1 MDPLA
6 KWSLDSSTVS
16 DDPLA
21 KWSLDAK
28 PGGDWRDEEAR
39 ANLEA
44 IQPTP
49 KDPGTMEVRGNILP
63 LSRNV
68 ETNKLSL
75 AVPGFIQDPATLP
88 GDVYTG
94 KVDPQSDEGGRR
106 ALGFAMA
113 TLPSNVAR
121 GAKMRPGAPE
131 AKAPSPP
138 KNSDVF
144 PTQSLKD
151 LQQGFYKESKD
162 AGMVIKGDSY
172 GQFVG
177 ELAQGVKKAGID
189 KKLTPH
195 SYAAMERLWSEIP
208 RQQTRDPM
216 SPVTGIEPKPNTK
229 TFSLEDIDTLRKVV
243 GDARKT
249 KSPELKNDRR
259 VANIIA
265 DRIDDWLENGLQPG
279 DIAAG
284 DPAKALGALKAGR
297 GITVR
302 MKKAEILDEI
312 KESALD
318 RVGANYT
325 NAGMQTA
332 IRQEFKRI
340 RKNDYLFRKFDP
352 KEQTII
358 KEIIRG
364 VSMENALRYLGK
376 FSPSSPL
383 AAVISLSVGHTA
395 GGPVGAAALMGVGA
409 MAAKKSASM
418 GQRKFDQLNA
428 LVRRGYDEEGASY

>member
-1 MDPLA
+1 MADPFA
-6 KWSLDSSTVS
+6 KWRTGAV
-16 DDPLA
+16 DPFA
-21 KWSLDAK
+21 KWREAAPQEDWHDA
-28 PGGDWRDEEAR
+28 EAKS
-39 ANLEA
+39 NLA
-44 IQPTP
+44 AMQPQ
-49 KDPGTMEVRGNILP
+49 DPGDTEVRGNILP

-68 ETNKLSL
+68 ETDKLSL
-75 AVPGFIQDPATLP
+75 AVPGFLQDPATLP

-94 KVDPQSDEGGRR
+94 RVDPQSNEGGRR
-106 ALGFAMA
+106 ALGFAAA

-121 GAKMRPGAPE
+121 GARMRPGAEP
-131 AKAPSPP
+131 APVSAP
-138 KNSDVF
+138 KNADVF

-151 LQQGFYKESKD
+151 LQQGFYKESAD

-172 GQFVG
+172 GQFVR

-208 RQQTRDPM
+208 RQQARDPM

-229 TFSLEDIDTLRKVV
+229 TFTLEAIDNLRKVV

-265 DRIDDWLENGLQPG
+265 DRIDDWIDSGLQAG

-284 DPAKALGALKAGR
+284 DPAKAISALKAGR

-340 RKNDYLFRKFDP
+340 RKSDYLFRKFSP
-352 KEQTII
+352 QEQTII
-358 KEIIRG
+358 KSIIRG
-364 VSMENALRYLGK
+364 ASMENGLRYLGK
-376 FSPSSPL
+376 FAPTSPL

-418 GQRKFDQLNA
+418 GQRKFDQLDA
-428 LVRRGYDEEGASY
+428 LVRRGYDEEGANY